1 MITKGKRLGGQPSKI
16 ISGEAST
23 LERIPLEEKVFNEDW
38 IQELI
43 FKNPSWIIPCLL
55 LFNWLLDQ
63 KK

>member
-1 MITKGKRLGGQPSKI
+1 MITKGSRLGGQPSKI
-16 ISGEAST
+16 IAGKAST